1 MELITYAFMVFIV
14 AVENLPW
21 STIAVAALA
30 VAATFV
36 VLALLVGASR
46 IGPLR

>member
-1 MELITYAFMVFIV
+1 MELITYAFMAFVV

-21 STIAVAALA
+21 SYIAVATLA
-30 VAATFV
+30 MAVTFV
-36 VLALLVGASR
+36 VFALLVGASR